1 LRGPRHKRYLLLTS
15 DGPIDEETK
24 KELTRRIAKIS
35 PSIAK
40 KAVWFNRAL
49 IVKTDNM
56 DIHLV
61 KAALELSVGEVA
73 LKSKLTS
80 GSIGKLKK
88 AVPR

>member
-15 DGPIDEETK
+15 EGVIDEDTRR
-24 KELTRRIAKIS
+24 ELTRRIAKIS
-35 PSIAK
+35 PTIAK
-40 KAVWFNRAL
+40 KAVWFDRAL
-49 IVKTDNM
+49 IVKTDNV
-56 DIHLV
+56 DIPLV
-61 KAALELSVGEVA
+61 KDALELSVGAVV

>member
-15 DGPIDEETK
+15 ERVIDEETK
-24 KELTRRIAKIS
+24 RELTRRIAKIS
-35 PSIAK
+35 PTIAK
-40 KAVWFNRAL
+40 KAVWFERAL
-49 IVKTDNM
+49 IVKTDNV
-56 DIHLV
+56 DVPLV
-61 KAALELSVGEVA
+61 KGALELSVGAVA